1 MPRKRAAERGH
12 DELGRVRA
20 RLGVFCI
27 CDAQDL
33 TCVLDQY
40 VLKAASSADKRKAA
54 LARCRDSAQRPAHAP
69 IGAGWRNPQTRVPA
83 LQVERRWYLISGHP
97 LPTGARMAETVV

>member
-1 MPRKRAAERGH
+1 M
-12 DELGRVRA
+12 
-20 RLGVFCI
+20 FCTR
-27 CDAQDL
+27 DAQDL

-69 IGAGWRNPQTRVPA
+69 IGARWRNPQTRVPA
-83 LQVERRWYLISGHP
+83 LQLESGRYVIGGHP
-97 LPTGARMAETVV
+97 LPAGTRMAEAVVEARMGTVP